1 MATGANTNLALKRKS
16 VGFFLSGE
24 AGNASP
30 ISSHEYMFI
39 EDIQF
44 NVITGGRSM
53 SSRRDVTIELIPTF
67 PLRDT
72 IIMDAFSTR
81 DKHIDLS
88 NTISRFIEEA
98 AFHLGHRGI
107 AYYEIVKEH
116 LSISKEE
123 EDESE
128 PIEQKE
134 QASIKFK
141 VLYIPGRVVRF
152 GAYYLQIIPRAER
165 ARKGK
170 AFVLIPAANVWPL
183 GIPPELGGP
192 RKLRRLLRTLAQSSA
207 PLPKF
212 VLEAMSRLSEIK
224 EFSFTDFDKLKHL
237 AVACESAQ
245 WGWPARDIWRDETLE
260 YFRIYRH
267 LRFALTMA
275 ILRESILSSM
285 NDLLRQLGF
294 SSSFVLKGLPTPIDI
309 RNCIT
314 KLAKGEAT
322 FEDALKLIRS

>member
-1 MATGANTNLALKRKS
+1 MATGANKNLVLKRKS

-24 AGNASP
+24 AGNASS
-30 ISSHEYMFI
+30 ISSLEYMFI
-39 EDIQF
+39 QDIQF
-44 NVITGGRSM
+44 KVIPGGRSM
-53 SSRRDVTIELIPTF
+53 SSERDVTIELILDL
-67 PLRDT
+67 PLRNT
-72 IIMDAFSTR
+72 IIMDAFSTSDR
-81 DKHIDLS
+81 HISLS
-88 NTISRFIEEA
+88 NTISRFIEEVA
-98 AFHLGHRGI
+98 SHLGYKGT
-107 AYYEIVKEH
+107 AYYEIVKEQI
-116 LSISKEE
+116 SIGKEE
-123 EDESE
+123 DDESE

-134 QASIKFK
+134 QACIKFK

-165 ARKGK
+165 ARNGK

-183 GIPPELGGP
+183 RIPPKLGGP
-192 RKLRRLLRTLAQSSA
+192 RKLRRLLRTLVRSSA

-224 EFSFTDFDKLKHL
+224 DFSFRDFDRLQHL

-245 WGWPARDIWRDETLE
+245 WGWPARDTWRDETLE
-260 YFRIYRH
+260 YFHIYRH
-267 LRFALTMA
+267 LRFALAMA
-275 ILRESILSSM
+275 ILREGILSSM

-294 SSSFVLKGLPTPIDI
+294 SSSFILNVLPTTIDI

-322 FEDALKLIRS
+322 FEDALK